1 MSRMIKYCWS
11 ILLGLLFLFGLWA
24 TTLHSYLL
32 FHGLAEIFS
41 IVVAFSIFILAWNSC
56 HFVKNS
62 YLLFIGIAYLF
73 VGGLDLTHTLAYK
86 GMVIFS
92 GDEANLSTQ
101 LWIAARYVE
110 GISLLI
116 ASFFIGRKLK
126 TSFVLIGYI
135 LITAVLLG
143 SIFYWNVFPVC
154 FIEGEGLTIFKKASE
169 YIISFIL
176 IASIIAM
183 LRKQNEVEQSVLR
196 LLIAS
201 IVVTVASE
209 LAFTLYTDVYG
220 FSNLLGHYLKIISFY
235 LIYLAVIKTG
245 LTKPYALFARDIK
258 QSEEEL
264 LIKDEAIAS
273 SITAIG
279 ITDLDGKLV
288 YVNNSLVKM
297 WGYDNDEEILGRFLP
312 EFWEGDGV
320 FETIKIVR
328 EKGTRIGEDIGK
340 RKDGSLF
347 HVLFSGSMIKDKT
360 GSPLFM
366 FGSFLDITSRK
377 EAEEAAQKSQNSLR
391 FFTGK
396 LITAQE
402 EERRRLAREMHDDL
416 TQQLALLA
424 IDAGKLE
431 NESPQD
437 DSPMRAKLQE
447 MKKKII
453 KLSKDIH
460 DISRQIHPA
469 ILDDLGLVD
478 AIKSEC
484 DTFTQR
490 EEIQV
495 EYEAKNV
502 PGSIPRNVA
511 ICIYRI
517 IQESLR
523 NVAKHAET
531 DKASVSLIGCDGNLF
546 LTVRDNGIGFDA
558 EQIHGRKGIGIT
570 SIEERARL
578 IQGELSVQSKP
589 GEGTVIKVKAPC
601 TKE

>member
-1 MSRMIKYCWS
+1 MTRTIKYCWS
-11 ILLGLLFLFGLWA
+11 ILLGLLFLFGLWT

-86 GMVIFS
+86 GMGIFS
-92 GDEANLSTQ
+92 GDEANLATQ
-101 LWIAARYVE
+101 LWIAGRYVE
-110 GISLLI
+110 SISLLI
-116 ASFFIGRKLK
+116 ASFIVGRKLK

-135 LITAVLLG
+135 LITTVLMG
-143 SIFYWNVFPVC
+143 SIFYWNIFPVC
-154 FIEGEGLTIFKKASE
+154 FTEGEGLSIFKKVSE
-169 YIISFIL
+169 YVISFIL
-176 IASIIAM
+176 IASILSM
-183 LRKQNEVEQSVLR
+183 LKKQNEVEQSVLR
-196 LLIAS
+196 LLISS
-201 IVVTVASE
+201 IVVTIASE

-245 LTKPYALFARDIK
+245 VSKPYALFARDIK
-258 QSEEEL
+258 QSEEDL
-264 LIKDEAIAS
+264 LIKNEAIAS

-297 WGYDNDEEILGRFLP
+297 WGYDSDEEILGRFLP

-320 FETIKIVR
+320 FETIKILR

-366 FGSFLDITSRK
+366 FVSFLDITSRK
-377 EAEEAAQKSQNSLR
+377 EAEEATRKSQNSLR
-391 FFTGK
+391 FLAGK

-416 TQQLALLA
+416 TQRLALLA
-424 IDAGKLE
+424 IDTGKLE
-431 NESPQD
+431 IESQQD
-437 DSPMRAKLQE
+437 NSPMSAKLQE

-453 KLSKDIH
+453 QLSKDIH

-478 AIKSEC
+478 AIRSEC
-484 DTFTQR
+484 DIFTQR
-490 EEIQV
+490 EEIHV
-495 EYEAKNV
+495 EYEANNI
-502 PGSIPRNVA
+502 PSTIPRNVA

-517 IQESLR
+517 TQESLR
-523 NVAKHAET
+523 NIAKHAET
-531 DKASVSLIGCDGNLF
+531 DKASVSLIGLEGNLL

-558 EQIHGRKGIGIT
+558 KQIHGQKGIGIT
-570 SIEERARL
+570 SMQERVRL
-578 IQGELSVQSKP
+578 IEGEFSLQSQP
-589 GEGTVIKVKAPC
+589 GEGTVIKVKAPY